1 MEASSII
8 ICWYS
13 TQVKTNDTTCLYVEV
28 IDPISID
35 FVSSKDYGR
44 IMARKYRI
52 SVCKC
57 LLKKLDTYG
66 SLWHTNIFSNKNQLS
81 ILFHIAHCKMYK
93 F

>member
-1 MEASSII
+1 
-8 ICWYS
+8 
-13 TQVKTNDTTCLYVEV
+13 VEV

-66 SLWHTNIFSNKNQLS
+66 SVSKINCPFFSTL
-81 ILFHIAHCKMYK
+81 HIAKCISSKMHSKRTRNGTTVRLYSLLNMTEQ
-93 F
+93 